1 MHAAR
6 KKIRSCSAPTG
17 FYKAM
22 DRMGMDPGL
31 EFKVALEEADKL
43 NARYIALHT
52 FHCMPVLVSCNTLL
66 LYKPCIT
73 VATASPYRIIEME
86 RAFMLTCL
94 SWVFFSHCQ
103 A

>member
-1 MHAAR
+1 M
-6 KKIRSCSAPTG
+6 SCTLHDKRYAPTG

-22 DRMGMDPGL
+22 ERMGMDPGL

-52 FHCMPVLVSCNTLL
+52 FHCLPVLVSCNALL
-66 LYKPCIT
+66 LYEPCMA
-73 VATASPYRIIEME
+73 VGTASPYRINELG
-86 RAFMLTCL
+86 RTFMLTCL
-94 SWVFFSHCQ
+94 SWVFSSYCQ